1 MTTIYGHHQGNTI
14 ANGIEGKDVAD
25 REKCDR
31 AIQQDIDCQ
40 GQRGQYLL
48 RNKNLYKV
56 IKICIDAFVP
66 SLVESTETFVS
77 PLVLVASVTEIDEE
91 LSGSVDPLTSATVV
105 EDSENRAKHIKSTEL
120 VVTDIWKRYLV
131 LYNNKNRATY
141 VFIFNY
147 MSYVLK

>member
-1 MTTIYGHHQGNTI
+1 M
-14 ANGIEGKDVAD
+14 
-25 REKCDR
+25 
-31 AIQQDIDCQ
+31 
-40 GQRGQYLL
+40 
-48 RNKNLYKV
+48 YKV

-66 SLVESTETFVS
+66 SLVESKETFVS

-105 EDSENRAKHIKSTEL
+105 EDPENRAKHIKSTEL

-131 LYNNKNRATY
+131 LHNDKNRAKY
-141 VFIFNY
+141 VFIINY